1 LTLQRCLLQ
10 LWKAPRKAEEEPL
23 LGLNLRS
30 KAKKES
36 KTSQTQEEFK
46 NKEA

>member
-1 LTLQRCLLQ
+1 VPPPALESSL
-10 LWKAPRKAEEEPL
+10 AEEEPL